1 MASNPVFNRFNE
13 DLSKGRLTDGQP
25 QYGQF
30 GTPEQQQQARYG
42 YQGEQPGYPQQ
53 QYPGYPPQG
62 QFGQPAPDLEK
73 MYGAPAATA
82 TQSGRMTLDDVV
94 TKTLGL
100 FGVLLVFAAVGWFVG
115 KENQGAGMALWL
127 GGMIVGLVIGFVISF
142 KRVISVPL
150 ILAYA
155 VCEGLFVGAASGFF
169 NTVYPGIVAEAVLA
183 TFCVFAGMFV
193 GWKFGLIRVTERSRK
208 IFGLMVVGY
217 LLFALVNVALV
228 WTGVMSNPFGVGG
241 SGPLGIIISVFAVGL
256 ASYSLAVDFDSI
268 QRGVNARLPEKYS
281 WLMAHGLLVSV
292 VWLYI
297 ELLRLFARI
306 QSR

>member
-13 DLSKGRLTDGQP
+13 DLSKGRLTGSQP

-30 GTPEQQQQARYG
+30 STPEQQQASRYG
-42 YQGEQPGYPQQ
+42 YPQQPGYPQQ
-53 QYPGYPPQG
+53 GYPQQGYPQ
-62 QFGQPAPDLEK
+62 APDLEK
-73 MYGAPAATA
+73 MYDAPSATA
-82 TQSGRMTLDDVV
+82 LQAGRMTLDDVV

-127 GGMIVGLVIGFVISF
+127 GGMFVGLAIGFVISF
-142 KRVISVPL
+142 KRKISVPL

-169 NTVYPGIVAEAVLA
+169 NRVYPGVVAEAVLA
-183 TFCVFAGMFV
+183 TLCVFAGMFA
-193 GWKFGLIRVTERSRK
+193 GWKSGLIRVTERSRK
-208 IFGLMVVGY
+208 IFGLMAVGY

-228 WTGVMSNPFGVGG
+228 WTGAISNPFGVGG
-241 SGPLGIIISVFAVGL
+241 TGPLGIIISVIAVGL

-268 QRGVNARLPEKYS
+268 QRGVAAQLPQKYS

>member
-1 MASNPVFNRFNE
+1 MASNPVFNRFND
-13 DLSKGRLTDGQP
+13 DLSKGRLTGGQP

-30 GTPEQQQQARYG
+30 STPEQQQQARYG
-42 YQGEQPGYPQQ
+42 YPGAPQQGYPQ
-53 QYPGYPPQG
+53 GE
-62 QFGQPAPDLEK
+62 FGRPAPDLEK

-94 TKTLGL
+94 TKSLGL

-115 KENQGAGMALWL
+115 KENPGAGMALWL
-127 GGMIVGLVIGFVISF
+127 GGMFVGLALGFVIAF

-150 ILAYA
+150 ILLYA

-169 NTVYPGIVAEAVLA
+169 NRIYPGVVAEAVLA
-183 TFCVFAGMFV
+183 TLCVFAGMFA
-193 GWKFGLIRVTERSRK
+193 GWRFGLVRVTERSRK
-208 IFGLMVVGY
+208 IFGLMVMGY
-217 LLFALVNVALV
+217 FLFALVNVVLV
-228 WTGVMSNPFGVGG
+228 WTGAIGNPFGVGG
-241 SGPLGIIISVFAVGL
+241 NGSLGIIISVFAVGL

-281 WLMAHGLLVSV
+281 WLMAHGLLVTV